1 MAPSGVDPTHAPFP
15 ATLHSVLERVA
26 SGDES
31 VRDHALNHI
40 ATVYWRPVYGHLRLR
55 WQRTPQDAEDL
66 TQEFF
71 ARIADGTLIQSFDPS
86 RARFRTYL
94 RGCLDHLVANALRA
108 ERRHKRGGGVLPL
121 PLDFEG
127 AERDFAQ
134 AGQVTEAD
142 ADQRFHQEWIR
153 GVFTMAVD
161 SLRDSTAGT
170 PREVRFRIFERY
182 DLAHA
187 DHDSRPTYQTI
198 AGHFDLPVTQVT
210 NHLAWARR
218 EFRRLLLEHL
228 RIVSGSE
235 EEFRQEVRALLGVD
249 PP

>member
-1 MAPSGVDPTHAPFP
+1 MPSSGADPTDAPFP
-15 ATLHSVLERVA
+15 ATRHSVLERLD
-26 SGDES
+26 SGDDS
-31 VRDHALNHI
+31 LRDSALNHL

-55 WQRTPQDAEDL
+55 WHRTPEDAEDL

-71 ARIADGTLIQSFDPS
+71 ARVTDGTLLRAYDPS

-94 RGCLDHLVANALRA
+94 RGCVDHLAANALRA
-108 ERRHKRGGGVLPL
+108 ERRHKRGGGVHPL

-127 AERDFAQ
+127 AERDFVR

-142 ADQRFHQEWIR
+142 ADRQFHHEWVR
-153 GVFTMAVD
+153 GLFAVAVA
-161 SLRDSTAGT
+161 SLRDSTSGT
-170 PREVRFRIFERY
+170 PREVRFRIFEQY

-198 AGHFDLPVTQVT
+198 ANHFDLPVTQVT

-218 EFRRLLLEHL
+218 EFRCLLLEHL
-228 RIVSGSE
+228 RALSGSE
-235 EEFRQEVRALLGVD
+235 EEFREEARALLGVD

>member
-1 MAPSGVDPTHAPFP
+1 MPPSGVDPTHAPFP
-15 ATLHSVLERVA
+15 ATLHSVLERLD
-26 SGDES
+26 SDDHS
-31 VRDHALNHI
+31 VRESALNHV

-55 WQRTPQDAEDL
+55 WRRTPQDAEDL

-71 ARIADGTLIQSFDPS
+71 ARMTDGALIRAFDPS

-94 RGCLDHLVANALRA
+94 RGCVDHLAANALRA
-108 ERRHKRGGGVLPL
+108 ERRQKRGGDLHPL

-127 AERDFAQ
+127 AERDFAR

-142 ADQRFHQEWIR
+142 ADRWFHHEWVR
-153 GVFTMAVD
+153 GLFELAVA
-161 SLRDSTAGT
+161 SLQDSTTGT
-170 PREVRFRIFERY
+170 PKEVRFRIFEQY
-182 DLAHA
+182 DLEHA

-198 AGHFDLPVTQVT
+198 ADLFGIPVTQVT

-218 EFRRLLLEHL
+218 EFRRLLMEHL
-228 RIVSGSE
+228 RALSGNDA
-235 EEFRQEVRALLGVD
+235 EFREEARALLGGD